1 MKSLLLILV
10 LSIFSINSFAG
21 SCPDGTEPIKSISDD
36 GTYFVYNCGGSSNNT
51 STTNSSFSSKQ
62 IVKLPIDVP
71 LNHLHIA
78 DVTDINDDG
87 IDDILL
93 MSEIYPNGQLSAEI
107 KEKIRV
113 REENGMWYL
122 TSEEANTLKPS
133 RSVVLLSS
141 KKGYIAIPLPDSS
154 KSRHSWAGKF
164 ILNGDKKYIY
174 LGINDESS
182 GSGDLTGTLGL
193 SVLYEIEIASSKI
206 KIIRETLAEYETSP
220 ASIETIDL
228 NCDGQVEILENNF
241 GHFLKKRLYSRS
253 IYINLDGVQTGK
265 KYSLSGLTTNNA
277 FNELEFFDVDQNGLL
292 DVLVAA
298 EVWINDDGSMSNK
311 QSGSYILFNSVELGN
326 KDSNQNIV
334 YLPEPAYGRTHAGM
348 SLAATIQ
355 NGVTYII
362 EQSTGVP
369 IQGGNKFKLYQYD
382 RNNHKIVDV
391 TKLLKG
397 DFSIGDDV
405 HPSLY
410 TTDVDFD
417 GDLEIGFKKTISS
430 AEYFDWNG
438 NEFILK
444 QFNQINT
451 SAQHSVHLLR
461 DINNQCVMSLDV
473 NTESGEATISSCK
486 SLTSENSAKIE
497 NVIKPKKRLSCKDM
511 G

>member
-1 MKSLLLILV
+1 M
-10 LSIFSINSFAG
+10 
-21 SCPDGTEPIKSISDD
+21 
-36 GTYFVYNCGGSSNNT
+36 
-51 STTNSSFSSKQ
+51 
-62 IVKLPIDVP
+62 
-71 LNHLHIA
+71 
-78 DVTDINDDG
+78 
-87 IDDILL
+87 
-93 MSEIYPNGQLSAEI
+93 
-107 KEKIRV
+107 
-113 REENGMWYL
+113 
-122 TSEEANTLKPS
+122 
-133 RSVVLLSS
+133 
-141 KKGYIAIPLPDSS
+141 
-154 KSRHSWAGKF
+154 
-164 ILNGDKKYIY
+164 
-174 LGINDESS
+174 
-182 GSGDLTGTLGL
+182 
-193 SVLYEIEIASSKI
+193 
-206 KIIRETLAEYETSP
+206 
-220 ASIETIDL
+220 
-228 NCDGQVEILENNF
+228 
-241 GHFLKKRLYSRS
+241 
-253 IYINLDGVQTGK
+253 
-265 KYSLSGLTTNNA
+265 
-277 FNELEFFDVDQNGLL
+277 
-292 DVLVAA
+292 
-298 EVWINDDGSMSNK
+298 
-311 QSGSYILFNSVELGN
+311 
-326 KDSNQNIV
+326 
-334 YLPEPAYGRTHAGM
+334 
-348 SLAATIQ
+348 
-355 NGVTYII
+355 TYII